1 MKKIIAL
8 LSLITLVTFTSC
20 QEEEVK
26 RSDPSSG
33 RTETNKNKWD

>member
-8 LSLITLVTFTSC
+8 LAFVTVVTFSSC

-26 RSDPSSG
+26 RSDPASG
-33 RTETNKNKWD
+33 RTETNKSKWD